1 MAIARHHGN
10 SSRSSIIGG
19 GGGGGGGKT
28 ADVDVDDSRAVK
40 VTPDDVIVAGGA
52 SGALELV
59 LTALLDEDT
68 VLLGELA
75 RPGGQGYSP
84 NVSVSAR

>member
-10 SSRSSIIGG
+10 SSRSSIIGGGG

-75 RPGGQGYSP
+75 RLGG
-84 NVSVSAR
+84 